1 MKLGEKEKNNDFIP
15 IRLLS
20 TWSKTCSI
28 LYITMADTSRVS
40 THLPVIQKCC
50 NNLAS
55 KWDSQTVDP
64 PYIES
69 FSKHFTFK
77 ALKKLAINQR
87 KMKKTQSKIDT
98 RNINKEE
105 KEFLFEV
112 AKINKFITYIL
123 LI

>member
-1 MKLGEKEKNNDFIP
+1 M
-15 IRLLS
+15 
-20 TWSKTCSI
+20 
-28 LYITMADTSRVS
+28 YITMADTSRVS

-77 ALKKLAINQR
+77 ALKKLAIKQR
-87 KMKKTQSKIDT
+87 KIKKTQSKIET

-112 AKINKFITYIL
+112 KTFFKTPSHILIYLKF
-123 LI
+123 